1 MAKVLPNSLKITF
14 AMSFV
19 VVFPFEPVI
28 PIVFP
33 LNLFLLNSAKFI
45 NAASVFFT
53 NNPLYFRA
61 LSLRD
66 TITPEAP
73 FCIAFSKKS
82 CPSKFLPFIAIN
94 KSFFS
99 IERVSILIPVIFLLF
114 RNFVVKS
121 LPFEALINSCFVH
134 KISFIEL
141 LLTD

>member
-73 FCIAFSKKS
+73 F
-82 CPSKFLPFIAIN
+82 
-94 KSFFS
+94 
-99 IERVSILIPVIFLLF
+99 
-114 RNFVVKS
+114 
-121 LPFEALINSCFVH
+121 
-134 KISFIEL
+134 
-141 LLTD
+141 